1 MDDAE
6 ILELLDTLEE
16 ISGEGEALEESEIS
30 LAFSLLAYPT
40 PEIATRAA
48 IFLTGLTDPDIYLR
62 LLTIFPECSTEIQ
75 GQLSILLACLDH
87 VEIYVFLLDFIEKSS
102 DALLS
107 LTIEMALA
115 NTRYPILG
123 LIFEKLDTAPPHY
136 LRKLERIIRSMDR
149 QRLKTILRL
158 YPVVPH
164 ERFLR
169 DILGDAFIHDVY
181 KKK

>member
-6 ILELLDTLEE
+6 ILELLDALEE
-16 ISGEGEALEESEIS
+16 ISGEGDPLEASEIS
-30 LAFSLLAYPT
+30 LAFDLLNYPT

-48 IFLTGLTDPDIYLR
+48 ILLTGQTDPAIYLR
-62 LLTIFPECSTEIQ
+62 LLSIFPKCSADIQ
-75 GQLSILLACLDH
+75 RQLAILLACLDH
-87 VEIYVFLLDFIEKSS
+87 VEIYVFLLDFIRTVS

-123 LIFEKLDTAPPHY
+123 LIFERLDDAAPFY
-136 LRKLERIIRSMDR
+136 FRRLGRIIKAMDR
-149 QRLKTILRL
+149 HRLKTILML
-158 YPVVPH
+158 YPVIPH